1 MRVIGIISEYNP
13 FHSGHRYQ
21 IEESKRVLGSDS
33 MIVCVMSGNWVQ
45 RGDAALCDK
54 WTRAAM
60 ALRGGADL
68 ILELPT
74 PWAAS
79 SAETFATG
87 GVSILDAT
95 GFVDTLSFGS
105 ECGVLAPLEEA
116 AALLS
121 SPDYSVVLREYL
133 NKGLS
138 FPVARQSAARNLLG
152 ETAQCLETPNNNLG
166 VEYLRAL
173 ARVGSSIQPHTLLR
187 RGSAHDSDTMGQ
199 GFASASKLRKELL
212 SGERRSLLPYLS
224 ASDLDALSQVG
235 LSSLSFAER
244 AVFARLRSMCAED
257 FLSLPDCGEGLHHR
271 LARAALEHHT
281 LDELYTA
288 VKSRRY
294 THARIRRLVLW
305 AFLSITAKD
314 RPASP
319 PYLRVLGM
327 NRRGQSILKEM
338 KRNARLP
345 ILTKPAHAK
354 HLSQEA
360 KALFEVEARC
370 TALYDLCRSDFGQR
384 KGKLEYT
391 ENPVIL

>member
-21 IEESKRVLGSDS
+21 IEESKRGLGSES

-74 PWAAS
+74 PWAVS

-95 GFVDTLSFGS
+95 GIVDTLSFGS
-105 ECGVLAPLEEA
+105 ECGELAPLEEA
-116 AALLS
+116 ASLLS
-121 SPDYSVVLREYL
+121 SPQYALVLRAYL
-133 NKGLS
+133 TQGLS
-138 FPVARQSAARNLLG
+138 FPVARQAAARDLLG
-152 ETAQCLETPNNNLG
+152 EAAGCLESPNNNLG
-166 VEYLRAL
+166 VEYIRAMS
-173 ARVGSSIQPHTLLR
+173 RVGSSIQPYTLLR
-187 RGSAHDSDTMGQ
+187 LGSAHDSDDLGQ
-199 GFASASKLRKELL
+199 EFASASKLRKELL

-224 ASDLDALSQVG
+224 ASDLDVLSKVS

-244 AVFARLRSMCAED
+244 AVFARLRSMSSGD
-257 FLSLPDCGEGLHHR
+257 FISIPDCGEGLHHR
-271 LARAALEHHT
+271 LARASLEHHT
-281 LDELYTA
+281 LEELYAA

-305 AFLSITAKD
+305 AFLSLTSKD
-314 RPASP
+314 RPDSP

-327 NRRGQSILKEM
+327 NRRGQSLLKEM
-338 KRNARLP
+338 KRSARLP

-354 HLSQEA
+354 HLPQEA
-360 KALFEVEARC
+360 KTLFEVEARC
-370 TALYDLCRSDFGQR
+370 TALYDLCRKDFGQR
-384 KGKLEYT
+384 KGKLEFT